1 MPITALEPTKWP
13 WFQYDGYSFSL
24 GLTDSDKVWLS
35 GHSASSY
42 DTDTGHIVVRGGM
55 ADQAAVAHEKA
66 SVLLDAAGLSWQ
78 DVTHVVDNVTAAGLN
93 TYHELVDYR
102 RRMGLGGLA
111 VTTVVVDH
119 LLRPDA
125 LIEIEVDASAGTEAN
140 GISPNDVG
148 VDETPVRL
156 PMVYPID
163 STGEVIAPG
172 DFAAQ
177 YRACLERAAALLQPL
192 GLGLSDVVRTVD
204 YSTPS
209 TRRAYPTA
217 GSARRELLGPVYP
230 ASAGILVERLAVPDA
245 LIALDVTAT
254 RQPSEAVN
262 GGWARY
268 ETLTYSASVRSGRD
282 LYMSGFAALDLETQD
297 ALHSGDVA
305 AQAEV
310 IYESIA
316 HLLSFAGGS
325 VADLVRTTEYVT
337 PGGLDAYREVSAVRR
352 KVLRA
357 PWPASTGA
365 VAAALLRREFL
376 LEVIPTARLGAPLP

>member
-1 MPITALEPTKWP
+1 MPLSAIEPAGWP
-13 WFQYDGYSFSL
+13 WYRYEGYSFSL
-24 GLTDSDKVWLS
+24 GLTDGDEVWLS
-35 GHSASSY
+35 GHSASIY
-42 DTDTGHIVVRGGM
+42 DADTEHIVVRGDV
-55 ADQAAVAHEKA
+55 AEQIAVAHDKA
-66 SVLLDAAGLSWQ
+66 SALLAAVGLDWQ
-78 DVTHVVDNVTAAGLN
+78 DVTHVVDNVAAAGLD
-93 TYHELVDYR
+93 TYAQVAEYR
-102 RRMGLGGLA
+102 RRAGLDEVA
-111 VTTVVVDH
+111 VTTVVVDQ

-125 LIEIEVDASAGTEAN
+125 LIEIEVNASRRGPHVPAQDAA
-140 GISPNDVG
+140 
-148 VDETPVRL
+148 VRL
-156 PMVYPID
+156 PMVYPLD
-163 STGEVIAPG
+163 SAGKVVAPG

-177 YRACLERAAALLQPL
+177 YRACLEHAAALLEPL

-209 TRRAYPTA
+209 TRRAYPSA
-217 GSARRELLGPVYP
+217 GAARRELLGPVYP

-245 LIALDVTAT
+245 LIAVDVTAT
-254 RQPSEAVN
+254 REPAEAVN

-282 LYMSGFAALDLETQD
+282 LYMSGFASLDLETQQ
-297 ALHSGDVA
+297 ALHPGDVA

-316 HLLSFAGGS
+316 HLLTAAGGS
-325 VADLVRTTEYVT
+325 VGDLVRTTEYVT
-337 PGGLDAYREVSAVRR
+337 PGGLDAYREVGEVRR

-376 LEVIPTARLGAPLP
+376 LEVIPTARLGVPLP